1 MVYIDQKY
9 IPWFIIEG
17 TFFRDSHHKIST
29 QNNYDWSF
37 EYIARFV
44 LNGLPETYWNDFDH
58 PPNFFG
64 LTFKFFFLSIRKL
77 LSTEDQSMSKTMY
90 SKEQQGLDSNSPCV
104 KQCHYNP
111 ELQICSS
118 CKRTIQE
125 IRDWSKMS
133 EKQRL
138 SVLHRIRKFDWFIV
152 FSKMWAHLFS

>member
-1 MVYIDQKY
+1 MRG
-9 IPWFIIEG
+9 F
-17 TFFRDSHHKIST
+17 FFRNSHHKINT

-64 LTFKFFFLSIRKL
+64 LTFKFFYLSIRKL
-77 LSTEDQSMSKTMY
+77 FSTEDQSMSKTMY
-90 SKEQQGLDSNSPCV
+90 SKEQQGLNSNSPCI
-104 KQCHYNP
+104 KQCDYNP
-111 ELQICSS
+111 ELEICSS

-133 EKQRL
+133 QKQRL
-138 SVLHRIRKFDWFIV
+138 SVLHRIRELDWFKV
-152 FSKMWAHLFS
+152 FSEVSTFVKLKHRTKRDRIWH